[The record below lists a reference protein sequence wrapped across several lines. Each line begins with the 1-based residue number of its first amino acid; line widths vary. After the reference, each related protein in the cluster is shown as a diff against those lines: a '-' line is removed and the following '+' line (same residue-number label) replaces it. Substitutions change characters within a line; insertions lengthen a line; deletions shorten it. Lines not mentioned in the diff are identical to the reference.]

1 MSVNAL
7 EAGQRLR
14 YLVRGMVQ
22 RGVHRIPG
30 GFIRQFIA
38 SPAGIGAICPSSPWL
53 SRYMAAQVPLEDGL
67 VVELGAGT
75 GVVTQALL
83 ERGVPASKLLV
94 VEFSPDFVRHLR
106 ERFPGVKVIHGNAAH
121 LDAMLPPGDKVNT
134 IVSSLPL
141 CSLPP
146 SDTFAIVQQWNRLFR
161 HSGGRVVQFTY
172 NLGRPPWQRLV
183 ETPLGRR
190 HVISANIP
198 PAQVFTLLYP
208 GSPSSCPQTHV
219 ITPRQPGHPHN

>member
-14 YLVRGMVQ
+14 YLARSVVR
-22 RGVHRIPG
+22 RGIHRIPG

-53 SRYMAAQVPLEDGL
+53 SRYMAAQVPLDGGL

-83 ERGVPASKLLV
+83 DRGVPPSSLLV
-94 VEFSPDFVRHLR
+94 VEFSADFVRHLR
-106 ERFPGVKVIHGNAAH
+106 ERFPGVKVIQGNAAH
-121 LDAMLPPGDKVNT
+121 LDTMLPPDANVSA

-141 CSLPP
+141 CSLPS
-146 SDTFAIVQQWNRLFR
+146 SDTFAIVRQWNRLFR

-183 ETPLGRR
+183 ETPMGRR
-190 HVISANIP
+190 HVIGANIP

-208 GSPSSCPQTHV
+208 GSSSSCTESHV
-219 ITPRQPGHPHN
+219 TSSSQPGHSHN